1 MLKLGVQPR
10 RKVTSNVASN
20 SAKVNI
26 KSFSGHD
33 SYDVED
39 NISENADEEG
49 HLISSDSK

>member
-1 MLKLGVQPR
+1 MLKLGAQSR
-10 RKVTSNVASN
+10 RKVASNVASN
-20 SAKVNI
+20 SAKVDI
-26 KSFSGHD
+26 KSFSGHY